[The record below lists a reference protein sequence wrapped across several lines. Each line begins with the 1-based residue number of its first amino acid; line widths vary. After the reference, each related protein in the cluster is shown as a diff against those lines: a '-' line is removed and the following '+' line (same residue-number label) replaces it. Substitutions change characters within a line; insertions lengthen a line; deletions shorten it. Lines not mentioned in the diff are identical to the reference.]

1 MAAELF
7 AYGSQ
12 IGYQFSLLDIGGGFP
27 GDKRSREVF
36 HRVTSAINST
46 LETHFSPETYPGLRV
61 IAEPGMIM
69 DALSVSV
76 YWRLSFIS

>member
-7 AYGSQ
+7 VYGSQ

-27 GDKRSREVF
+27 GDKRSKEVF

-46 LETHFSPETYPGLRV
+46 LETLFSPDTYPGLRV
-61 IAEPGMIM
+61 IAEPGERI
-69 DALSVSV
+69 ALTMCVV
-76 YWRLSFIS
+76 CVCVCLR